1 MKIYKILKIHI
12 RIGGSMMNVINSS
25 EELKKLINENEI
37 LLVYFGNTTCGVCVD
52 MKPKVELMLSK
63 YPNIES
69 AYVEVEKLFKLASQY
84 SMFTVPGVIV
94 FIEGKE
100 SIREARNISIR
111 ELDTK
116 LDRYYNLL
124 FG

>member
-1 MKIYKILKIHI
+1 
-12 RIGGSMMNVINSS
+12 MNVINSS